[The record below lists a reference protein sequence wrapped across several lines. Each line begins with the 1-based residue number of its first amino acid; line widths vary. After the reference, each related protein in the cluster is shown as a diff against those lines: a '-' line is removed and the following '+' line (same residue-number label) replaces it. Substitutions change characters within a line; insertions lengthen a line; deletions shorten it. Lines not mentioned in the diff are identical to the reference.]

1 MIITLSIN
9 VRLKVDEIESR
20 CIHLRHV
27 TMYNIEM
34 YVTKMWSMVMCRCYV
49 SCSCF
54 IVIPSIYSNI
64 NKKNREKTFSTALLF
79 ILFGTWEISLYFRE
93 KLSAC
98 MIVQCYF
105 CWSLLLLLFIVAID
119 VATAAAAAI
128 SSVLWLSSKKTCSHF
143 RYIFTI
149 FFAYTNTHTCIR
161 ILSIDRSHVTLM
173 SSIQFQSFV
182 SFCFC
187 LFVCSP

>member
-20 CIHLRHV
+20 CIHLRHA
-27 TMYNIEM
+27 TLYNIEM

-119 VATAAAAAI
+119 VATAAADI
-128 SSVLWLSSKKTCSHF
+128 PSVLWLPSKKNLLSLSLHFYNFLCIHSH
-143 RYIFTI
+143 
-149 FFAYTNTHTCIR
+149 THM
-161 ILSIDRSHVTLM
+161 H
-173 SSIQFQSFV
+173 
-182 SFCFC
+182 
-187 LFVCSP
+187 